1 MDFMRS
7 DGKIWVVVGVI
18 AIIFT
23 GIIGYLI
30 NLDKKIKKLEEEKQ
44 K

>member
-1 MDFMRS
+1 MRS